1 MRLDIK
7 SQFVEELDDIYK
19 THLIYRTIVVC
30 NNDDIDEYKVLL
42 EDNDFSVYVV
52 DTLSSI
58 INYDALDYRILLIK
72 CDFVEEFLNDIISNG
87 GGSNGSSTANSRNN
101 FYTYIAFTPDNAN
114 IKEEISK
121 KYYNNYDIIN
131 NII

>member
-72 CDFVEEFLNDIISNG
+72 CDFVEEFLNDIIS
-87 GGSNGSSTANSRNN
+87 TANSRNN

>member
-7 SQFVEELDDIYK
+7 SRFVEELDDIYK

-30 NNDDIDEYKVLL
+30 SNDDIDEYKVLL
-42 EDNDFSVYVV
+42 EDKEFSVYVV
-52 DTLSSI
+52 DKISAV
-58 INYDALDYRILLIK
+58 INYDALDCRILLIK
-72 CDFVEEFLNDIISNG
+72 SDFVEEFFNDIISN
-87 GGSNGSSTANSRNN
+87 SNNGTGTGTGNGNN
-101 FYTYIAFTPDNAN
+101 FYTYIVFTHDNSN
-114 IKEEISK
+114 IKERISK